1 MKTAIHFGAGNIGRG
16 FIGSLLSQAG
26 YRVVFADVNRELVE
40 AIAAAG
46 QYTLRI
52 VGDTVH
58 TETITNVTALANDDE
73 RLLAVSTEADLIT
86 TAVGPNILVRL
97 APVVSQFIRR
107 RREDGIE
114 RPLNIIAC
122 ENMVGGSSR
131 LGQEVMK
138 YLGREEREWCRMHI
152 GFPDAVVDRIVPP
165 ATDMSDKLAVSVE
178 SFHEWTADRKG
189 FVGEFPVLDG
199 LNLTGNLPA
208 YVERKLFTLNTG
220 HSVAAYLG
228 RRAGYTT
235 IRQSVSNPEIRACVR
250 CAMVESGAVLVQRHG
265 FHPAEHAKYV
275 EKILARFD
283 NPWLDDSVDRV
294 GRDPL
299 RKLSANDRFILP
311 MTMAASMGLSY
322 EHLMAGAAAAFC
334 FEPADDPAAAD
345 LQRMLR
351 QYGVRE
357 TVKRVTGLE
366 EGNPIL
372 EDMVARVELLD
383 PVRFESKEGA

>member
-138 YLGREEREWCRMHI
+138 YLGREEREWCRTHV

-165 ATDMSDKLAVSVE
+165 ATDASDKLAVSVE

-228 RRAGYTT
+228 RRAGHTT
-235 IRQSVSNPEIRACVR
+235 IRQSVSDPEIRAHVR
-250 CAMVESGAVLVQRHG
+250 GAMEESGAVLVQRHG

-311 MTMAASMGLSY
+311 MTMAVSMGLPY
-322 EHLMAGAAAAFC
+322 EHLLEGAAAAFC
-334 FEPADDPAAAD
+334 FQPADDAAAAD

-372 EDMVARVELLD
+372 EALIARVERLD